1 MELEVRIDRL
11 GAQGDGLAQG
21 PDGPLFVPFTLPGEL
36 VKVVAEPGEP
46 RAEAFAEPGAYRTG
60 LPIFRDLRR
69 LCPPAY
75 GCWRLSR
82 LEARAGGRG
91 AGLARAR
98 GAGRGGAA
106 GAASQPA
113 AGSVRSWPGG

>member
-46 RAEAFAEPGAYRTG
+46 RPEAFAIIEPSQERIAPVCQYFGTCGGCA
-60 LPIFRDLRR
+60 LQHMLAPISPGSASRWSRR
-69 LCPPAY
+69 WP
-75 GCWRLSR
+75 
-82 LEARAGGRG
+82 RAGSRRRSRRRGRC
-91 AGLARAR
+91 R
-98 GAGRGGAA
+98 
-106 GAASQPA
+106 
-113 AGSVRSWPGG
+113 